1 MESFLLFDEIRC
13 YPCYHNGNY
22 LIGCIEDDGRF
33 IFCKDCSD
41 KIYCPKYKKIN
52 HH

>member
-13 YPCYHNGNY
+13 YPCYYG
-22 LIGCIEDDGRF
+22 LDLLGCIEEENIF
-33 IFCKDCSD
+33 MFCKDCSD
-41 KIYCPKYKKIN
+41 KIYCPRYKKIN